1 MKPLSRDY
9 KVVKQSIARLL
20 LQKQSISAF
29 WYLILPLT
37 IATLL
42 IISFW
47 QTGVCQWLETL
58 TYRHFLDQA
67 PVRLTVKTGI
77 SLLAIELGISALLA
91 RWQLR
96 YQLGVWLCLAAGWA
110 LISYQMVQ
118 VGYALPIATPVLLA
132 GCVSIAI
139 AITEWVRAYWML
151 RQSEERY
158 AIAARGTNE
167 GLWDWNLKTDRVYF
181 SPRWQQMLGYDEHS
195 LADSPQVWFDRVHP
209 LDLVSLKMAIAD
221 HLQGLTEHFEHE
233 YRLQHRDG
241 TYHWMLSR
249 GLAVRNAA
257 GDPERVVGSQ
267 TDISQRK
274 QTEEELWRVA
284 FFDSLTNLPNRI
296 GFAHHLQQA
305 INCMQKHAMLSFAV
319 LWLDIDC
326 FEVINNSLGSA
337 IGDRLLI
344 AVAQRLRSF
353 LPADDIVARMGG
365 DEFAILLNHMQHSH
379 DAIQMAERVQQVL
392 ALPFNFN
399 DREVFLTV
407 SVGIALGSTQY
418 IQAEHLLRDAD
429 TAMHRAKAS
438 GRARCQI
445 FQESMRTRMVVKLL
459 LENDLRRL
467 INQEA
472 DAQNQEFQLLYQ
484 PIVHLA
490 TEEIVGFEA
499 LVRWRHP
506 EQGVLSPTTFISMA
520 EETGL
525 IVPMSWWI
533 LREACHQMHE
543 WQLAF
548 PDIDSLTINV
558 NLSSQQFAEP
568 ELIEYIRQILREAN
582 LQGNNLKLEM
592 TESMIMEN
600 PAAVVTVLDQI
611 RMLGVQLAID
621 DFGTGY
627 SSLSYLARFPINTLK
642 IDRSFVSNI
651 DVSSDS
657 WEIVRTIHA
666 LACNLGLDVT
676 AEGVETAEQ
685 AQQLLAMNCEYG
697 QGFYF
702 SQPLA
707 ADAVMDLLRQQQL
720 KRHQPQDLSA
730 SS

>member
-1 MKPLSRDY
+1 
-9 KVVKQSIARLL
+9 
-20 LQKQSISAF
+20 
-29 WYLILPLT
+29 
-37 IATLL
+37 
-42 IISFW
+42 
-47 QTGVCQWLETL
+47 
-58 TYRHFLDQA
+58 
-67 PVRLTVKTGI
+67 
-77 SLLAIELGISALLA
+77 
-91 RWQLR
+91 
-96 YQLGVWLCLAAGWA
+96 
-110 LISYQMVQ
+110 
-118 VGYALPIATPVLLA
+118 
-132 GCVSIAI
+132 
-139 AITEWVRAYWML
+139 
-151 RQSEERY
+151 
-158 AIAARGTNE
+158 
-167 GLWDWNLKTDRVYF
+167 
-181 SPRWQQMLGYDEHS
+181 
-195 LADSPQVWFDRVHP
+195 
-209 LDLVSLKMAIAD
+209 
-221 HLQGLTEHFEHE
+221 
-233 YRLQHRDG
+233 
-241 TYHWMLSR
+241 
-249 GLAVRNAA
+249 
-257 GDPERVVGSQ
+257 
-267 TDISQRK
+267 
-274 QTEEELWRVA
+274 
-284 FFDSLTNLPNRI
+284 
-296 GFAHHLQQA
+296 
-305 INCMQKHAMLSFAV
+305 
-319 LWLDIDC
+319 
-326 FEVINNSLGSA
+326 
-337 IGDRLLI
+337 
-344 AVAQRLRSF
+344 
-353 LPADDIVARMGG
+353 
-365 DEFAILLNHMQHSH
+365 
-379 DAIQMAERVQQVL
+379 
-392 ALPFNFN
+392 
-399 DREVFLTV
+399 
-407 SVGIALGSTQY
+407 
-418 IQAEHLLRDAD
+418 
-429 TAMHRAKAS
+429 
-438 GRARCQI
+438 
-445 FQESMRTRMVVKLL
+445 MVVKLL